1 MATNQQADSEKV
13 GEMPPPQTHDGL
25 ILDSTD
31 DKAIE
36 GGGDR
41 VLGEVSKETAP
52 DALQD
57 GAAPPAADNAPTA
70 AYSSFSNGTKML
82 LVLMTVF
89 ATFFSPFSSFIYL
102 PAITPIAEAYHR
114 SIADINLTVT
124 LYQVMQAVAPLVF
137 GDLSDQL
144 GRRPVYMLTFAIYI
158 GANIGLA
165 LQNNYAALLVLR
177 ALQSTG
183 SSATVAIGSAV
194 MADCTTSAERGGY
207 ITAVQASVMF
217 APALA
222 PVLGGILTQF
232 LGWRSTFWF
241 LTISSGVFLVIYLPF
256 VPESA
261 RKVVGDGSVRP
272 PTINM
277 SITTA
282 RHLRRLQ
289 EADPE
294 AADAHR
300 REQESALA
308 KQRSSSGGFRIP
320 VPNVFA
326 AVRIMFEK
334 DVGLLMFFM
343 SLFVMANYA
352 MLVPLQD
359 VIRRHYGFND
369 LQVGLCYIPFAV
381 GSVVGAVAVGRLLNW
396 NYARVARSIGVS
408 PDRKRG
414 DDMRKFPIE
423 RARLDIMW
431 PWTLL
436 AVAMIVAWGWVVGAP
451 NTNLAGPLIIL
462 FFGGAGLAGPI
473 SILTTLL
480 VDLYPMNPGRVSST
494 FNLTR
499 AALSAIGTAVVQYI
513 IDAWGYGYTYLFM
526 GLLVLAVSPVVL
538 VVRRWGPKWRE
549 ERYLRFETAAAKKAN
564 E

>member
-1 MATNQQADSEKV
+1 MADSGKTDLNQPIEAPHSGDDGIPNLPGEKADATV
-13 GEMPPPQTHDGL
+13 
-25 ILDSTD
+25 
-31 DKAIE
+31 E
-36 GGGDR
+36 GGSGGTGGD
-41 VLGEVSKETAP
+41 GS
-52 DALQD
+52 
-57 GAAPPAADNAPTA
+57 AADVPVA
-70 AYSSFSNGTKML
+70 AYSSFSKGTKVL

-89 ATFFSPFSSFIYL
+89 ATFFSPFSSFVYL

-114 SIADINLTVT
+114 SVADINLTVT

-158 GANIGLA
+158 GANVGLA
-165 LQNNYAALLVLR
+165 VQHSYAALLVLR

-207 ITAVQASVMF
+207 ITAVQASIMF

-222 PVLGGILTQF
+222 PVLGGILTQY

-241 LTISSGVFLVIYLPF
+241 LTIAAGVFLVIYLPF

-272 PTINM
+272 PALNM

-282 RHLRRLQ
+282 RHLRRLR

-300 REQESALA
+300 RAQEQAIA
-308 KQRSSSGGFRIP
+308 RQRSTGFRVP
-320 VPNVFA
+320 VPNVLA

-369 LQVGLCYIPFAV
+369 LQVGLCYIPFAA
-381 GSVVGAVAVGRLLNW
+381 GSVAGAVTVGRLLNW
-396 NYARVARSIGVS
+396 NYARVAASIGVS

-414 DDMRKFPIE
+414 DDMRRFPIE
-423 RARLDIMW
+423 RARLDLMW

-436 AVAMIVAWGWVVGAP
+436 AVAMTVAWGWVVGAS
-451 NTNLAGPLIIL
+451 NASLAGPLIVL
-462 FFGGAGLAGPI
+462 FFSGAGLSGPI

-526 GLLVLAVSPVVL
+526 GLLVLAVSPCIL
-538 VVRRWGPKWRE
+538 VVRRWGPQWRE
-549 ERYLRFETAAAKKAN
+549 ERYQRFERAAAEKQAR
-564 E
+564 

>member
-1 MATNQQADSEKV
+1 MAAHEQTDSEKV
-13 GEMPPPQTHDGL
+13 SEVPPTQFPTQSRDGV
-25 ILDSTD
+25 LDAAD
-31 DKAIE
+31 DEAIA
-36 GGGDR
+36 GGDR
-41 VLGEVSKETAP
+41 VP
-52 DALQD
+52 DLTLNEDQNEAS
-57 GAAPPAADNAPTA
+57 PPADAPTA
-70 AYSSFSNGTKML
+70 AYSTFSSGTKIL

-89 ATFFSPFSSFIYL
+89 ASFFSPFSSFVYL

-241 LTISSGVFLVIYLPF
+241 LTIGAGVFLLIYLPF

-272 PTINM
+272 PALNM

-289 EADPE
+289 QNDPE

-300 REQESALA
+300 REQEAALA
-308 KQRSSSGGFRIP
+308 KQRGNSGGGFRIP

-343 SLFVMANYA
+343 SLFVMATYA

-359 VIRRHYGFND
+359 VIRRRYDFND

-396 NYARVARSIGVS
+396 NYARVARSIGVT

-414 DDMRKFPIE
+414 DDMRRFPIE

-431 PWTLL
+431 PWALL
-436 AVAMIVAWGWVVGAP
+436 AVAMIVAWGWVVGAQD
-451 NTNLAGPLIIL
+451 TNLAGPLIIL
-462 FFGGAGLAGPI
+462 FFGGAGLSGPI

-499 AALSAIGTAVVQYI
+499 AALSAVGTAVVQYI

-538 VVRRWGPKWRE
+538 AVRRWGPKWRE
-549 ERYLRFETAAAKKAN
+549 ERYQRFEKAAAKKASK
-564 E
+564 

>member
-1 MATNQQADSEKV
+1 MADPEKTDFDRAT
-13 GEMPPPQTHDGL
+13 GPPQSRDDG
-25 ILDSTD
+25 
-31 DKAIE
+31 
-36 GGGDR
+36 
-41 VLGEVSKETAP
+41 VL
-52 DALQD
+52 
-57 GAAPPAADNAPTA
+57 NAPGEKTDEAVDGEAAAAAATAAANAPVA
-70 AYSSFSNGTKML
+70 AYSSFSSGTKVL

-89 ATFFSPFSSFIYL
+89 ATFFSPFSSFVYL

-114 SIADINLTVT
+114 SVADINLTVT

-158 GANIGLA
+158 GANVGLA

-222 PVLGGILTQF
+222 PVLGGILTQY

-241 LTISSGVFLVIYLPF
+241 LTIAAGVFLVVYLPF

-272 PTINM
+272 PALNM

-282 RHLRRLQ
+282 RHLRRLH

-300 REQESALA
+300 RAQEQALA
-308 KQRSSSGGFRIP
+308 KQRKSAGGFHIP
-320 VPNVFA
+320 VPNVVA

-359 VIRRHYGFND
+359 VIRRHYSFND

-381 GSVVGAVAVGRLLNW
+381 GSVVGAVFVGRLLNW
-396 NYARVARSIGVS
+396 NYGRVARSIGVS

-414 DDMRKFPIE
+414 DDMRHFPIE
-423 RARLDIMW
+423 RARLDLMW

-436 AVAMIVAWGWVVGAP
+436 AVTMIIAWGWIVGSP
-451 NTNLAGPLIIL
+451 KTNLAGPLIVL
-462 FFGGAGLAGPI
+462 FFGGAGLSGPI

-499 AALSAIGTAVVQYI
+499 AALSAVGTAVVQYI

-526 GLLVLAVSPVVL
+526 GLLVLVVSPSIL
-538 VVRRWGPKWRE
+538 IVRRWGPQWRE
-549 ERYLRFETAAAKKAN
+549 ERYLRFERAAAEK
-564 E
+564 ETM

>member
-1 MATNQQADSEKV
+1 MATHQQLDSEKV
-13 GEMPPPQTHDGL
+13 GEASPTQPRDG
-25 ILDSTD
+25 ILDNANNS
-31 DKAIE
+31 KAIA
-36 GGGDR
+36 GVDR
-41 VLGEVSKETAP
+41 VLDDAPQDVVS
-52 DALQD
+52 
-57 GAAPPAADNAPTA
+57 PPEADNARTA

-241 LTISSGVFLVIYLPF
+241 LTISSGVFLIIYLPF

-261 RKVVGDGSVRP
+261 RKVVGDGSVHP
-272 PTINM
+272 PAINM

-300 REQESALA
+300 HEQEAALA
-308 KQRSSSGGFRIP
+308 KQRTSSGGFRIP

-359 VIRRHYGFND
+359 IIRRRYDFND

-436 AVAMIVAWGWVVGAP
+436 AVAMIIAWGWVVGAQ

-462 FFGGAGLAGPI
+462 FFGGAGLSGPI

-499 AALSAIGTAVVQYI
+499 AALSAVGTAVVQYI

-549 ERYLRFETAAAKKAN
+549 QRYQRFEKAAAKKAN
-564 E
+564 K

>member
-1 MATNQQADSEKV
+1 MVDLEKADLDKVNEPSQRLDDGVLAASEEKATEAAAD
-13 GEMPPPQTHDGL
+13 
-25 ILDSTD
+25 
-31 DKAIE
+31 
-36 GGGDR
+36 GGD
-41 VLGEVSKETAP
+41 V
-52 DALQD
+52 
-57 GAAPPAADNAPTA
+57 AADPPAASADASSAPTA
-70 AYSSFSNGTKML
+70 AYSSFSSGIKAL

-89 ATFFSPFSSFIYL
+89 GTFFSPFSSFVYL

-158 GANIGLA
+158 GANVGLA

-241 LTISSGVFLVIYLPF
+241 LTIAAGVFLIIYLPF

-272 PTINM
+272 PTLNM
-277 SITTA
+277 SFTTV

-289 EADPE
+289 KVDPE

-300 REQESALA
+300 HAQEQALA
-308 KQRSSSGGFRIP
+308 KQRRSSGGFRIP

-359 VIRRHYGFND
+359 VIRRHYNFND

-381 GSVVGAVAVGRLLNW
+381 GSVFGAVVVGRLLNW

-414 DDMRKFPIE
+414 DDMRRFPIE
-423 RARLDIMW
+423 RARLDLMW
-431 PWTLL
+431 PWTIL
-436 AVAMIVAWGWVVGAP
+436 AVAMIIAWGWVVGSP
-451 NTNLAGPLIIL
+451 KTNLAGPLIIL
-462 FFGGAGLAGPI
+462 FFGGVGIAGPI

-499 AALSAIGTAVVQYI
+499 ATLSAVGTAVVQYI
-513 IDAWGYGYTYLFM
+513 INAWGYGYTYLFM
-526 GLLVLAVSPVVL
+526 GLVVLAVSPCIFI
-538 VVRRWGPKWRE
+538 VRRWGPKWRE
-549 ERYLRFETAAAKKAN
+549 ERYLRFERAEAKKAAAQ
-564 E
+564 

>member
-1 MATNQQADSEKV
+1 MAESENTDSKQA
-13 GEMPPPQTHDGL
+13 
-25 ILDSTD
+25 
-31 DKAIE
+31 
-36 GGGDR
+36 
-41 VLGEVSKETAP
+41 
-52 DALQD
+52 
-57 GAAPPAADNAPTA
+57 AAPPSADNDGVLRTPNEKTDGPVNEAGDDGQVSTDASVA
-70 AYSSFSNGTKML
+70 AYSSFSSGNKIL
-82 LVLMTVF
+82 IVLMTVF
-89 ATFFSPFSSFIYL
+89 ATLFSPFSSFIYL

-114 SIADINLTVT
+114 SVADINLTVT
-124 LYQVMQAVAPLVF
+124 LYQVMQAIAPVIF

-144 GRRPVYMLTFAIYI
+144 GRRPVYMLTFAIYL
-158 GANIGLA
+158 GANVGLA
-165 LQNNYAALLVLR
+165 LQNNYVALLVLR
-177 ALQSTG
+177 AMQSTG
-183 SSATVAIGSAV
+183 SSATVAISSAI

-207 ITAVQASVMF
+207 ITAVQASIMF

-222 PVLGGILTQF
+222 PVIGGILTEY

-241 LTISSGVFLVIYLPF
+241 LVIAASVFLLVYLPF

-272 PTINM
+272 PAFNM

-300 REQESALA
+300 LAQEQTLA
-308 KQRSSSGGFRIP
+308 KQRKPADGFRIP

-334 DVGLLMFFM
+334 DVGPLMLFM
-343 SLFVMANYA
+343 SLNVMANYA

-359 VIRRHYGFND
+359 VIRRRYNFND
-369 LQVGLCYIPFAV
+369 LQVGLCYIPFAM
-381 GSVVGAVAVGRLLNW
+381 GSVVGALAIGRLLNW
-396 NYARVARSIGVS
+396 NFARVARSIGIS

-414 DDMRKFPIE
+414 NDMRHFPIE
-423 RARLDIMW
+423 RARLDLMW
-431 PWTLL
+431 PCTLL
-436 AVAMIVAWGWVVGAP
+436 AVAMMIAWGWVVAAP
-451 NTNLAGPLIIL
+451 HVSLAGPLVVL
-462 FFGGAGLAGPI
+462 FFSGVGLTGPV

-499 AALSAIGTAVVQYI
+499 ATLSAIGTAVVQYI
-513 IDAWGYGYTYLFM
+513 IDAWGYGYTYLFL
-526 GLLVLAVSPVVL
+526 GLLVLAFSPTIYI
-538 VVRRWGPKWRE
+538 VRRWGPQWRE
-549 ERYLRFETAAAKKAN
+549 ERHLRFERAAAKEA